1 MGNLKQYTEFL
12 EKVVQANK
20 ETDENNNLG
29 IEGLRG
35 RFINLKNEN
44 KKLNERKS
52 MINARMEQVKEDER
66 NALAKMT
73 EDLYKS
79 QQRMSTLQGQIEDI

>member
-1 MGNLKQYTEFL
+1 M
-12 EKVVQANK
+12 QANK
-20 ETDENNNLG
+20 DTDENNSLG

>member
-1 MGNLKQYTEFL
+1 M
-12 EKVVQANK
+12 
-20 ETDENNNLG
+20 G

-52 MINARMEQVKEDER
+52 MINARMEQVKENER
-66 NALAKMT
+66 NALEKMT
-73 EDLYKS
+73 EYLYKS

>member
-1 MGNLKQYTEFL
+1 M
-12 EKVVQANK
+12 
-20 ETDENNNLG
+20 G

>member
-1 MGNLKQYTEFL
+1 MKQYTEFL

-44 KKLNERKS
+44 KKLNERKQR
-52 MINARMEQVKEDER
+52 INEEMESVKEKEK
-66 NALAKMT
+66 NELAKMT

-79 QQRMSTLQGQIEDI
+79 QQKMSMLQGQIEDI

>member
-44 KKLNERKS
+44 KTLNERKS
-52 MINARMEQVKEDER
+52 IINARMEQVKENER

-73 EDLYKS
+73 EYLYKS
-79 QQRMSTLQGQIEDI
+79 QQRMSTLQGQIKDI